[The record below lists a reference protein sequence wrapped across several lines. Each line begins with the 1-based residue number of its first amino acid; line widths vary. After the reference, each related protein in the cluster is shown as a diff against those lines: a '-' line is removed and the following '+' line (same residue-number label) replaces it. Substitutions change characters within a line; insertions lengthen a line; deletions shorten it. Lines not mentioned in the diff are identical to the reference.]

1 MVSSFKEFRSDVKTF
16 LGFPWDTEN
25 VYFFQERD
33 RYAASYKPKYPDNS
47 GQDMVIQTLYG
58 TDASNRGNYTFSG
71 CWKTGERGMRSH
83 GGI

>member
-33 RYAASYKPKYPDNS
+33 RYDPLKQMRWCSAPVNQPFVFA
-47 GQDMVIQTLYG
+47 
-58 TDASNRGNYTFSG
+58 G
-71 CWKTGERGMRSH
+71 C
-83 GGI
+83 

>member
-47 GQDMVIQTLYG
+47 GQDMVIQT
-58 TDASNRGNYTFSG
+58 
-71 CWKTGERGMRSH
+71 
-83 GGI
+83 I